1 MLRPLTTTRKPRTR
15 LNTRGTRRGVL
26 SMELV
31 LTLPILLILLFGLLE
46 FSLLFFARGDVVDA
60 SRAGVRAA
68 RLHGATE
75 ESVEDEVRYSLGARL
90 ASQVQVHTN
99 LGDKTGDEV
108 SVTVQ
113 VPMAAAAPDLLW
125 MVGYSLK
132 GRDLL
137 CETRMVKE

>member
-1 MLRPLTTTRKPRTR
+1 MLRPQTTARKPQ
-15 LNTRGTRRGVL
+15 NRRGVL

-68 RLHGATE
+68 RLHGATQ

-90 ASQVQVHTN
+90 ASQAQVHTT
-99 LGDKTGDEV
+99 LGGKTGDEV
-108 SVTVQ
+108 SVTVR

-125 MVGYSLK
+125 IAGYSLK
-132 GRDLL
+132 GRELL

>member
-1 MLRPLTTTRKPRTR
+1 MLRTKSTNRRP
-15 LNTRGTRRGVL
+15 RRGVL

-31 LTLPILLILLFGLLE
+31 LTLPILLVLLFGLLE

-75 ESVEDEVRYSLGARL
+75 ESVEDQVRYSLGSRL
-90 ASQVQVHTN
+90 APQARVITQ
-99 LGDKTGDEV
+99 LGEKTGDEV
-108 SVTVQ
+108 RVTVQ
-113 VPMAAAAPDLLW
+113 VPMTAAAPDLLW

>member
-1 MLRPLTTTRKPRTR
+1 MLRPLTTTRMPR
-15 LNTRGTRRGVL
+15 TRRGVL
-26 SMELV
+26 SMDLV

-68 RLHGATE
+68 RLHGATQ

-90 ASQVQVHTN
+90 ASQAQIHTN
-99 LGDKTGDEV
+99 LGNKTGDEV

-125 MVGYSLK
+125 MVGYGLK

>member
-1 MLRPLTTTRKPRTR
+1 
-15 LNTRGTRRGVL
+15 
-26 SMELV
+26 MELV

-46 FSLLFFARGDVVDA
+46 FSLLFFARGDMVDA

-68 RLHGATE
+68 RLHGGLRNRSKTKSAIPWE
-75 ESVEDEVRYSLGARL
+75 RL
-90 ASQVQVHTN
+90 ASQAQVHTN

-125 MVGYSLK
+125 IVGYSLK